1 MPTTTNQ
8 RAKLLYLMKILQ
20 EKTDEDHP
28 MTISRI
34 IAELSAYGIQAE
46 RKSLYTDLEHLKN
59 FGLDIE
65 TRRTKTTAYY
75 IASRQFELP
84 ELKLLVDA
92 VLSCRFITKKKSD
105 ELITK
110 LSSLTSSE
118 QAKHLRREIYIAD
131 RAKSINETIYYSI
144 DKIHQ
149 AVNESKK
156 ISFKYFDYDVRKNRI
171 YRKKGQYYVTTPVT
185 LCWRE
190 DKYYLIAY
198 SAKYD
203 SLVHYRIDR
212 MSNVDA
218 MNDPADKYSKR
229 KFNIS
234 QHVKSVFGMYKGET
248 VRATL
253 AFDNSLVNA
262 VLDHFG
268 PDAPIRP
275 GSDGWFEVTAD
286 VSVSPVFLSWMFSFA
301 GRAKIIS
308 PDSLIQAMITQVDNT
323 SKTYHK
329 K

>member
-1 MPTTTNQ
+1 MPTSANQ

-20 EKTDEDHP
+20 ENTDEDHP
-28 MTISRI
+28 MTIEQI
-34 IAELSAYGIQAE
+34 IASLSAYGIQAE
-46 RKSLYTDLEHLKN
+46 RKSLYSDFEHLRN
-59 FGLDIE
+59 YGLDIE
-65 TRRTKTTAYY
+65 SKRTKTTAYY
-75 IASRQFELP
+75 IASRRFELP

-131 RAKSINETIYYSI
+131 RTKSINETIYYSI
-144 DKIHQ
+144 DRIHQ
-149 AVNESKK
+149 AINENKK
-156 ISFKYFDYDVRKNRI
+156 ITFKYFDYDVRKNRI
-171 YRKKGQYYVTTPVT
+171 YRKKGEYYVTTPVT

-218 MNDPADKYSKR
+218 LNEPADKLSKR

-234 QHVKSVFGMYKGET
+234 EHVKSVFGMYRGDT
-248 VRATL
+248 TRATL
-253 AFDNSLVNA
+253 AFDNSLVNV

-275 GSDGWFEVTAD
+275 GNDGWFEVTAD
-286 VSVSPVFLSWMFSFA
+286 VSVSPVFLSWMFALSD
-301 GRAKIIS
+301 RAKIIS
-308 PDSLIQAMITQVDNT
+308 PQSLIDEMKTQVDNT
-323 SKTYHK
+323 RKMYHK